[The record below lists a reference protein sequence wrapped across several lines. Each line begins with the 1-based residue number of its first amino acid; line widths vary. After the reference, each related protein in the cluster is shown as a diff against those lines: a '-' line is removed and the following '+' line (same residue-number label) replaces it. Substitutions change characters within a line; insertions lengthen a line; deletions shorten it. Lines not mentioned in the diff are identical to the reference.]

1 MAFNFQ
7 RLEHV
12 RIALAL
18 VAAVITGGA
27 ALYGVYHN
35 AREATAA
42 SYETLAPEINQ
53 LKQAVTRLQAENQ
66 ELRQSLGS
74 RQPGPALA
82 RATSGSARSAPRRTR
97 AEPAPRNAPA
107 PATLPETPP
116 GTPPPPATTPPATPP
131 PATPPPAPPAEPQRP
146 GGVEGEIQRRVPIDF
161 EKAREVWKQVKKL
174 PRPQ

>member
-42 SYETLAPEINQ
+42 SYETLAPEINH

-66 ELRQSLGS
+66 DLRQAMGS
-74 RQPGPALA
+74 RQPGPAVE
-82 RATSGSARSAPRRTR
+82 RATSGAARSAPRRAR

-116 GTPPPPATTPPATPP
+116 GTPPPPETPP
-131 PATPPPAPPAEPQRP
+131 PATPSPAPPAEPQRP

-161 EKAREVWKQVKKL
+161 EKAREIWKQVRKL